1 MDKDL
6 LLYKKMIFFF
16 NLMSNQRNAND
27 SITHLQNKQILTLPT
42 MSHIRVE
49 VEQFEIFDISRSEN

>member
-1 MDKDL
+1 
-6 LLYKKMIFFF
+6 
-16 NLMSNQRNAND
+16 MSNQRNAND